1 MSRGGSPPAP
11 GHTHM
16 HIIIKNAQIQEISDT
31 FICQGRLSIISLET
45 FKYSKSFF
53 ILRQPLSSVSLPEV
67 IHWPQSGTL

>member
-31 FICQGRLSIISLET
+31 FICQGRLSIISLKTFRYKKFLYFET
-45 FKYSKSFF
+45 T
-53 ILRQPLSSVSLPEV
+53 
-67 IHWPQSGTL
+67 TL